1 MEYFISFTRSEL
13 EALRLFDSFENIS
26 ELAKGLAKSKSQTYR
41 ILQKLNELGVIDNGK
56 LVNLPYLKK
65 LILLIRKN
73 KNLVA
78 LFSNSGLPI
87 LLQFLSSRKVS
98 EIVPLL
104 DLDEQTIY
112 KKILNARQI
121 GLVKQDGIQYVVN
134 GENWSEGKSFLD
146 SLLEQEM
153 SFDKRVPKNSIIYS
167 KSERGIVFSTDEE
180 VGASKTAFSAF
191 GKGKVKFFPVTN
203 YYVLPLQRL
212 SIQKIYEHAVKIVE
226 KNWDYRLLIILGIF
240 ALKNGIKSDKISKN
254 LFKVFAGVT
263 VKGYPS
269 TNDLKEKAN
278 EYGVV

>member
-1 MEYFISFTRSEL
+1 MRYFISFTRSEL

-112 KKILNARQI
+112 KKILRNFI
-121 GLVKQDGIQYVVN
+121 
-134 GENWSEGKSFLD
+134 
-146 SLLEQEM
+146 
-153 SFDKRVPKNSIIYS
+153 
-167 KSERGIVFSTDEE
+167 
-180 VGASKTAFSAF
+180 
-191 GKGKVKFFPVTN
+191 
-203 YYVLPLQRL
+203 
-212 SIQKIYEHAVKIVE
+212 
-226 KNWDYRLLIILGIF
+226 
-240 ALKNGIKSDKISKN
+240 
-254 LFKVFAGVT
+254 
-263 VKGYPS
+263 
-269 TNDLKEKAN
+269 
-278 EYGVV
+278 